1 MYDFIWDGKPE
12 KIKRDVLTMGYES
25 GGLKMIDLDNFIKS
39 LKICWIKRMVE
50 AENDA
55 ILNRIYINNL
65 RLFGG
70 KLLFEC
76 NILEND
82 VCRYTQNRF
91 LKDVLLAWCRCKA
104 NVVIP
109 SYRHEI
115 LWNNSNIKAA
125 DNTIMLAN
133 WFNNGI
139 KFFKD
144 IYDDVTKK
152 VYPYSK
158 LQELNNNLPEG
169 DFLNYLT

>member
-1 MYDFIWDGKPE
+1 M
-12 KIKRDVLTMGYES
+12 
-25 GGLKMIDLDNFIKS
+25 
-39 LKICWIKRMVE
+39 
-50 AENDA
+50 
-55 ILNRIYINNL
+55 
-65 RLFGG
+65 
-70 KLLFEC
+70 FEC

-82 VCRYTQNRF
+82 VCRYTQSRF

-125 DNTIMLAN
+125 DKTIMFAN

-158 LQELNNNLPEG
+158 LREINNNLPEG
-169 DFLNYLT
+169 DFLNYLTLIHNIPNSWKTNIKNENINTPKPTTILSQLIKKQTHLQICIYSATENEDTTRQEIRDKMD